1 SEHHLVR
8 SPALDREKRER
19 RRGGRRG
26 DGDGARREHAAPAR
40 TTRAPRQLGVEV
52 RAQEAIDAAEQK
64 ELPLAGWTGA
74 DGGEQGGVGSV
85 LKQVRQ
91 PCPRF
96 FVRHGDSS
104 PSRLASRFRPR
115 LLQLLTDPSGTCKRL
130 AIAASLRSR

>member
-1 SEHHLVR
+1 GG
-8 SPALDREKRER
+8 
-19 RRGGRRG
+19 RGGG
-26 DGDGARREHAAPAR
+26 GGGGGGGARREHAAPAR

-52 RAQEAIDAAEQK
+52 RAQEAIDAAEQE
-64 ELPLAGWTGA
+64 ELPLAVWTGA
-74 DGGEQGGVGSV
+74 DVCEQGGVVSI

-115 LLQLLTDPSGTCKRL
+115 LLQLLTNPSGTCKRL
-130 AIAASLRSR
+130 AIAASLGSR